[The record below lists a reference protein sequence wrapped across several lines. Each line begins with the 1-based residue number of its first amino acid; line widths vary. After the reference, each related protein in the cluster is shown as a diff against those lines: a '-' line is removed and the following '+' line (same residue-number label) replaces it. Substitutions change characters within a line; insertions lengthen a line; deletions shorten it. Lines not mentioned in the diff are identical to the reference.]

1 MKLKKRTSPLKQIFK
16 DPSLVYEAQ
25 KLISDGD
32 EVDRL
37 IEKTIEAYKMSWNL
51 MKQIDKRGAY
61 LLIYSAKVKK
71 RFVNLLFNDAQRT
84 INLLIHMLNKSLI
97 MEFEATQMTS
107 QTTNFLL
114 SIIYEHSNMQNK
126 VLADGSRSNSVGE

>member
-1 MKLKKRTSPLKQIFK
+1 MKQIFK